1 MTDNNNKMALLIDGD
16 NAQAKFI
23 EDILAEA
30 GKHGKVTIRRI
41 YGDWTNRHLSSW
53 KDELSKH
60 AIRPM
65 QKFAFSY
72 GKNSTDTAMI
82 IDAMDILHG
91 KQISG
96 FCIASSDS
104 DYTGLAQRIR
114 EEGIFVM
121 GIGSAK
127 STNYAFVNACDLF
140 VYTENLSSEN
150 RVVETTVE
158 PTEVTDAEV
167 VTNAPEVRPAEKV
180 VESPEV
186 VKTVPKDER
195 EVIKVKTPK
204 LGGIK
209 IVGKIDLPESH
220 ITNKPI
226 DMKLIQSA
234 FGMVV
239 QDNDMAYLGDIVAA
253 LRRLDPGFD
262 PRTYGFR
269 NVAALFRS
277 LSGYFT
283 LVTKSNDKIF
293 VKEID

>member
-1 MTDNNNKMALLIDGD
+1 MTDNNKMALLIDGD

-91 KQISG
+91 KQITG

-140 VYTENLSSEN
+140 VYTENLRSEK
-150 RVVETTVE
+150 RVVEKTPE
-158 PTEVTDAEV
+158 HSEDADTEV
-167 VTNAPEVRPAEKV
+167 VTNTLEVTPAETEL
-180 VESPEV
+180 ESLVDGKPALKEE
-186 VKTVPKDER
+186 K

-209 IVGKIDLPESH
+209 VVGKIDLPESH
-220 ITNKPI
+220 ITNNPI
-226 DMKLIQSA
+226 DIKLLQSA

-253 LRRLDPGFD
+253 LRKLDPGFD

-283 LVTKSNDKIF
+283 LVTKNNDKIF
-293 VKEID
+293 VKEKE